1 MLKPS
6 DNLVTLG
13 SGKRKDDISRSMSPS
28 MTRNGS
34 KVTSSITLST
44 VHIVA
49 RINLSRYR
57 TTCKRYRSLLRV
69 EPFMTCNQHSVV
81 FTVNSITL
89 TSKPGHTTTQFSTF
103 KTSQRR
109 TEVKSAA
116 KLLLVMALSMLCH
129 YVKQEIRSMHT
140 LHPWSV
146 TNLSHWVLLPPRP
159 QQSTM
164 PKLLTISS

>member
-1 MLKPS
+1 MLRPS
-6 DNLVTLG
+6 DNLATFELE
-13 SGKRKDDISRSMSPS
+13 KRKADISRSMSLS

-34 KVTSSITLST
+34 KATFSITQST
-44 VHIVA
+44 VLIAA

-57 TTCKRYRSLLRV
+57 TTCKRFRNSSRV
-69 EPFMTCNQHSVV
+69 GPFMTCNQHSAV

-116 KLLLVMALSMLCH
+116 KLLLVMDLSMLFH